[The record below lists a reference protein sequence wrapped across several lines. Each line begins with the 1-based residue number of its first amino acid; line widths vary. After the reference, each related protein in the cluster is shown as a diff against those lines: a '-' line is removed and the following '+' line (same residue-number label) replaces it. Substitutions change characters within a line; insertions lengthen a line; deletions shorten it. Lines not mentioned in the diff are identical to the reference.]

1 METSYLD
8 WALAD
13 FSGYIAADELYDGPF
28 CVLSIVDNRTFKR
41 LVYHVL
47 DHDPA
52 HADITAFFRR
62 FQSALEQRGLR
73 VQAITTDA
81 SPLYPEP
88 IAQVFGAVPHQLCEF
103 HVIKELTKA
112 ILRAVAQVR
121 KRLAAQQP
129 SLPRG
134 RPSTRPAQRA
144 ARQRQRVQQ
153 KVRALFDHRYLFVQ
167 HHLTAAEQKTLRRIT
182 QGLPP
187 LRSLRAIMDEIYRLF
202 DRRCRTDTALAKL
215 ARLRQRVRR
224 FRQVRRILQKLFSA
238 NLEKA
243 LTFLDDSLLPSTSN
257 AVEREWHSV

>member
-1 METSYLD
+1 MESSYLD
-8 WALAD
+8 WALAN
-13 FSGYIAADELYDGPF
+13 FSGSIAADELYDGPF
-28 CVLSIVDNRTFKR
+28 CVLSIVANRTFKR

-103 HVIKELTKA
+103 HVIKALTKA

-167 HHLTAAEQKTLRRIT
+167 HHLTAAEQKTLQRIT

-187 LRSLRAIMDEIYRLF
+187 LRSLRAIMDE
-202 DRRCRTDTALAKL
+202 
-215 ARLRQRVRR
+215 V
-224 FRQVRRILQKLFSA
+224 
-238 NLEKA
+238 
-243 LTFLDDSLLPSTSN
+243 
-257 AVEREWHSV
+257 

>member
-13 FSGYIAADELYDGPF
+13 FSGSIAADELYDGPF
-28 CVLSIVDNRTFKR
+28 CVLSIVDNRPFKR

-47 DHDPA
+47 DHDPT

-88 IAQVFGAVPHQLCEF
+88 IAQVFGAVPHQLCAF

-167 HHLTAAEQKTLRRIT
+167 HHLTAAEQQTLQRIT

-187 LRSLRAIMDEIYRLF
+187 LRSLRAIMDEVYQLF
-202 DRRCRTDTALAKL
+202 DRRCRTDTALA
-215 ARLRQRVRR
+215 Q
-224 FRQVRRILQKLFSA
+224 
-238 NLEKA
+238 
-243 LTFLDDSLLPSTSN
+243 
-257 AVEREWHSV
+257 